1 MAISCS
7 DDDCVFDTDSELD
20 KLQECLGPKVPIFE
34 RPKSGYCVEE
44 VFRIISGAVPQS
56 KLCIKK
62 PSAVRTFSSFVIDLT
77 KVRLKD
83 LSADDN
89 GVWIT
94 STPRRMYE
102 VERRCGE
109 VVSLRHVTKI
119 VPGVDKKKVVTIC
132 RQYGT
137 HQATPEFKR
146 IIATVLDHNGVVMPK
161 AIVQYFFLGGNEVP
175 VQTLCHGNSK
185 VKERPY
191 YRTQPSTLEAIKEES
206 RNKTASVA
214 YNDVFE
220 AAGGIDRCESISEE
234 PRNKMQVY
242 NARKNVKDSSMDS
255 KDDIF
260 DLLSLLKEHQ
270 SIQGGG
276 FLREVLISSTLL
288 AFDKQFDNIVTFCC
302 QSSCFSVFG
311 VDATFELGDFYVTL
325 TTYRNLFLTSAYASK
340 PPVLLGPAFIHMERQ
355 SDKYHSFFASLLKLQ
370 PQISALK
377 AYGTDGE
384 KPLVNALE
392 TCFPDAIGLRCF
404 IHKRKNIEEHLKGEL
419 LSDIFGTQEG
429 EVFSTGLVDK
439 ESEEA
444 FDVSLGRLYKRW
456 EKLAPGFHKWFLTQ
470 QAVSFRRCMILP
482 VRERAHLG
490 SPPLQ
495 FTNNP
500 NESSNSVVKHW
511 VGFKKN
517 SWPDFV

>member
-1 MAISCS
+1 M
-7 DDDCVFDTDSELD
+7 
-20 KLQECLGPKVPIFE
+20 PP
-34 RPKSGYCVEE
+34 
-44 VFRIISGAVPQS
+44 
-56 KLCIKK
+56 
-62 PSAVRTFSSFVIDLT
+62 
-77 KVRLKD
+77 
-83 LSADDN
+83 
-89 GVWIT
+89 GVWHLI
-94 STPRRMYE
+94 SRIGKSSSCPTPSQEVSIHSMSLSVVNLRMLFY
-102 VERRCGE
+102 
-109 VVSLRHVTKI
+109 
-119 VPGVDKKKVVTIC
+119 
-132 RQYGT
+132 
-137 HQATPEFKR
+137 
-146 IIATVLDHNGVVMPK
+146 
-161 AIVQYFFLGGNEVP
+161 YFFLGGNEVP

-206 RNKTASVA
+206 RNKTAA

-242 NARKNVKDSSMDS
+242 NARKNVKDSSMVS
-255 KDDIF
+255 KHDIF

-276 FLREVLISSTLL
+276 FLREVLISSTPCAVL
-288 AFDKQFDNIVTFCC
+288 AFDKQLDNIVTFCC

-392 TCFPDAIGLRCF
+392 TCFPGAIGLRCF
-404 IHKRKNIEEHLKGEL
+404 IHKRKNIEEHLKGTSAVVKREL

-444 FDVSLGRLYKRW
+444 FDVSLGRLYKRR
-456 EKLAPGFHKWFLTQ
+456 EKLAPGFHKWF
-470 QAVSFRRCMILP
+470 
-482 VRERAHLG
+482 
-490 SPPLQ
+490 
-495 FTNNP
+495 
-500 NESSNSVVKHW
+500 
-511 VGFKKN
+511 
-517 SWPDFV
+517 